1 MAFSITAFNTAL
13 NGGIRP
19 NQFSIEIPSV
29 PTGVTLPNFS
39 ILCKAGAVPGMTIGV
54 IEVPF
59 RGRRVKYP
67 GDRTF
72 AEWTVTV
79 INQRDQAIRAGF
91 EAWGNFTSAL
101 DFTSTA
107 ISSKTADNYKASVDI
122 KQLADD
128 GSVIRSYQLR
138 EAFVVDVGAIELSYD
153 TTDAIEEFTVTFQYS
168 YFV

>member
-1 MAFSITAFNTAL
+1 MAFSIDRFNTAL
-13 NGGIRP
+13 AGGVRP
-19 NQFSIEIPSV
+19 NQFSIEIPAA
-29 PTGVTLPNFS
+29 PTGVVLPNFS
-39 ILCKAGAVPGMTIGV
+39 ILCKAGAVPGMTLGT

-59 RGRRVKYP
+59 RGRRTKYP

-91 EAWGNFTSAL
+91 EAWSNFTNAL
-101 DFTSTA
+101 DFTTTA
-107 ISSKTADNYKASVDI
+107 ISAKTSENYKASVDI
-122 KQLADD
+122 KQLSDENT
-128 GSVIRSYQLR
+128 VIRTYQLR